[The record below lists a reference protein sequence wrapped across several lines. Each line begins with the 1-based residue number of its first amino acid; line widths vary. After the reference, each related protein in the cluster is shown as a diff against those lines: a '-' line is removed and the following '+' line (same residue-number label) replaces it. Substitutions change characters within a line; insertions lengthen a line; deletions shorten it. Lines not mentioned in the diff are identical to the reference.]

1 MPQFLFQT
9 DPSQDVASLAVHAAL
24 PARPGHYDELRA
36 PAEASGAA
44 ASGAPASGATR
55 LREPWPRFFELLG
68 TSGFA
73 DLDRRVGVVARQIRE
88 NGITYNIYADA
99 NGSARPWSLDLLPFV
114 INDADWS
121 AIEQG
126 LSQRATLLNRV
137 LADVYGPQTLLADKL
152 IPPALVFGHPG
163 YLRPLRGY
171 QPPGGT
177 YLHIAAFDLARASD
191 GGWWVVSQRT
201 QAPSGLGYLLENRLT
216 ISGMFPEAFKELRVQ
231 HLATSYR
238 RLMDMLYK
246 LSPGGAS
253 MQALPHTPPRI
264 VLLTPG
270 PYNETYFEQTYLAR
284 YLGITLVEGGDLVVR
299 DQMLYLKTLHGLER
313 VHAVLRRL
321 DDDFCDPLELRSDS
335 TLGVPGLLQVMRA
348 GNVLVANSLGTSFLE
363 SPAINGFLPAIS
375 RHLFDADL
383 LLPSLPSWWCGE
395 AAAREEV
402 LANLPGTV
410 VKSTYP
416 SNMRGGFE
424 PVIGGAVPPSE
435 HAALQARI
443 ADNPDAY
450 TIQQYLPLSQ
460 APSWSAGHIVPRAAM
475 LRVFVIADGEGGWN
489 VLPGG
494 LTRIASREQQ
504 IVSMQRGGSSM
515 DTWVTT
521 RGAVDTFSMLPVQLQ
536 PEDIVAA
543 SRPVS
548 SRAAENLFWM
558 GRYTERAENDV
569 RLATVALTWL
579 NSDEDNAG
587 ELFAA
592 VDALCQRSGLMPAA
606 PTLSVRMFE
615 ATLVAELAGGPAQGG
630 VARNLGALAFA
641 AGQIR
646 DRLSPEHWRLVVT
659 AHEGFM
665 RMASGGKGGE
675 PGVPEALLESSAGSR
690 SELQPGSQSG
700 SQSDPL
706 PMSAPDVLRGLK
718 SLAMQLSAI
727 TGSQTDRMTRDDGWR
742 LLTIGRQIE
751 RLSAMAGLLGALF
764 RRNAVLGDS
773 GFNMLLDLFDSKITY
788 RAYYPGRQEVP
799 ALLNLLVQEPANPRS
814 LACVLNVLRKE
825 VARLPDTVAGP
836 AADLVRLLPESGV
849 GASLADLCRQTQ
861 SQGMGQSQS
870 QGQTQTQTQ
879 QSQTQTQSQTQG
891 QYADVLALSAQLED
905 AASALS
911 NAISLRYFS
920 HAAGH
925 DQTLSA

>member
-36 PAEASGAA
+36 PAE
-44 ASGAPASGATR
+44 PSGATR

-73 DLDRRVGVVARQIRE
+73 DLDRRVDVVARQIRE

-126 LSQRATLLNRV
+126 LCQRATLLNRV
-137 LADVYGPQTLLADKL
+137 LGDVYGPQTLLADKL

-253 MQALPHTPPRI
+253 SQALPHTPPRI

-375 RHLFDADL
+375 RHLFGADL

-675 PGVPEALLESSAGSR
+675 PGVPESLSGSLSGSLPESSSGS
-690 SELQPGSQSG
+690 LSG
-700 SQSDPL
+700 SQSRSQPDPL

-836 AADLVRLLPESGV
+836 AADLVRLLPENGV
-849 GASLADLCRQTQ
+849 GASLAELCRQTQ
-861 SQGMGQSQS
+861 GQGQGMGQSQS
-870 QGQTQTQTQ
+870 LGQAQTQT
-879 QSQTQTQSQTQG
+879 QTQG

>member
-24 PARPGHYDELRA
+24 PARAGHYDELRDTA
-36 PAEASGAA
+36 D
-44 ASGAPASGATR
+44 ASGATR

-73 DLDRRVGVVARQIRE
+73 DLDRRVDVVARQIRE

-99 NGSARPWSLDLLPFV
+99 SGSARPWSLDLLPFV

-121 AIEQG
+121 AIEAG
-126 LSQRATLLNRV
+126 VCQRASLLNR
-137 LADVYGPQTLLADKL
+137 LLGDIYGPQTLLADKL
-152 IPPALVFGHPG
+152 IPPALVLGHPG

-171 QPPGGT
+171 APPGGT
-177 YLHIAAFDLARASD
+177 FLHIAAFDLARASD

-246 LSPGGAS
+246 LSPG
-253 MQALPHTPPRI
+253 ALTAQTPPRI

-284 YLGITLVEGGDLVVR
+284 YLGVTLVEGGDLVVR
-299 DQMLYLKTLHGLER
+299 DKVLYLKTLHGLER

-375 RHLFDADL
+375 RRLLDEDL

-395 AAAREEV
+395 AAARDQA
-402 LANLPGTV
+402 LANLAGAV

-416 SNMRGGFE
+416 SNTRGGFE

-435 HAALQARI
+435 RDALLARI
-443 ADNPDAY
+443 ADHPDAY
-450 TIQQYLPLSQ
+450 TIQEYLPLSQ

-475 LRVFVIADGEGGWN
+475 LRVFVIADGEGGWT

-521 RGAVDTFSMLPVQLQ
+521 RGAVDTFSMLPAQLR
-536 PEDIVAA
+536 PEDIVPAH
-543 SRPVS
+543 RPVS

-592 VDALCQRSGLMPAA
+592 VAALCQRSGLVPPAQ
-606 PTLSVRMFE
+606 TLSVRMFE
-615 ATLVAELAGGPAQGG
+615 STLVAELAGADAQGG

-646 DRLSPEHWRLVVT
+646 DRLSPDHWRLVVT
-659 AHEGFM
+659 AHEWFL
-665 RMASGGKGGE
+665 RMAANQAKGRDDDT
-675 PGVPEALLESSAGSR
+675 V
-690 SELQPGSQSG
+690 
-700 SQSDPL
+700 SDAPV
-706 PMSAPDVLRGLK
+706 SAPDVLRALK
-718 SLAMQLSAI
+718 NLGMQLSAI

-751 RLSAMAGLLGALF
+751 RLSAMASFLGELF

-773 GFNMLLDLFDSKITY
+773 GFNILLDLFDSKITY

-814 LACVLNVLRKE
+814 LACVLNVLKKE

-836 AADLVRLLPESGV
+836 ASDLLALLPAQGAGV
-849 GASLADLCRQTQ
+849 TLATLCE
-861 SQGMGQSQS
+861 
-870 QGQTQTQTQ
+870 
-879 QSQTQTQSQTQG
+879 QTQG
-891 QYADVLALSAQLED
+891 LYAGVLALSEQLD
-905 AASALS
+905 GAASNLS
-911 NAISLRYFS
+911 NEISRRYFS
-920 HAAGH
+920 HAAGY

>member
-24 PARPGHYDELRA
+24 PARPGHYDELRDTA
-36 PAEASGAA
+36 D
-44 ASGAPASGATR
+44 ASGATR

-68 TSGFA
+68 TGGFA
-73 DLDRRVGVVARQIRE
+73 DLDRRVDGVARQIRE
-88 NGITYNIYADA
+88 NGITYNIYAEA

-114 INDADWS
+114 INDTDWA

-126 LSQRATLLNRV
+126 LSQRATLLNR
-137 LADVYGPQTLLADKL
+137 LLGDVYGPQTLLADRL
-152 IPPALVFGHPG
+152 IPPALVLGHPG

-171 QPPGGT
+171 APPGDT
-177 YLHIAAFDLARASD
+177 FLHIAAFDLARASD

-246 LSPGGAS
+246 LSPGGLSA
-253 MQALPHTPPRI
+253 HTPPRI

-284 YLGITLVEGGDLVVR
+284 YLGVTLVEGGDLVVR
-299 DQMLYLKTLHGLER
+299 DKLLYLKTLHGLER

-335 TLGVPGLLQVMRA
+335 TLGVPGLLQVMRE
-348 GNVLVANSLGTSFLE
+348 GNVLVANSLGASFLE

-375 RHLFDADL
+375 RRLLDADL

-395 AAAREEV
+395 AAACEQV
-402 LANLPGTV
+402 LANLPGAV

-416 SNMRGGFE
+416 SNSRGGFE
-424 PVIGGAVPPSE
+424 PVIGGAVTPSE
-435 HAALQARI
+435 REALQARI
-443 ADNPDAY
+443 AANPDAY
-450 TIQQYLPLSQ
+450 TIQEYLPLSQ
-460 APSWSAGHIVPRAAM
+460 APSWIAGHIVPRAAM
-475 LRVFVIADGEGGWN
+475 LRVFVIADGDGGWN

-521 RGAVDTFSMLPVQLQ
+521 RGAVDTFSMLPAQLR
-536 PEDIVAA
+536 PEDIVPAR
-543 SRPVS
+543 RPVA

-569 RLATVALTWL
+569 RLANVALTWL

-592 VDALCQRSGLMPAA
+592 VAALCRRGGLVPPA

-615 ATLVAELAGGPAQGG
+615 STLVAELAGQDAQGG
-630 VARNLGALAFA
+630 VSRNLGALAFA

-646 DRLSPEHWRLVVT
+646 DRLSPDHWRLVVT
-659 AHEGFM
+659 ANELF
-665 RMASGGKGGE
+665 RRLASGGKE
-675 PGVPEALLESSAGSR
+675 RDAETPAA
-690 SELQPGSQSG
+690 
-700 SQSDPL
+700 
-706 PMSAPDVLRGLK
+706 APDVLRALK
-718 SLAMQLSAI
+718 NLGMQLSAI

-751 RLSAMAGLLGALF
+751 RLSAMAGLLGELF

-773 GFNMLLDLFDSKITY
+773 GFNILLDLFDSKITY

-814 LACVLNVLRKE
+814 IACVLSVLRKE
-825 VARLPDTVAGP
+825 VARLPGTVAGP
-836 AADLVRLLPESGV
+836 ATDLLGLLPSEDAGPT
-849 GASLADLCRQTQ
+849 LAALCQQ
-861 SQGMGQSQS
+861 SQGL
-870 QGQTQTQTQ
+870 
-879 QSQTQTQSQTQG
+879 
-891 QYADVLALSAQLED
+891 YAGVLALCETLDA

-911 NAISLRYFS
+911 NEISRRYFS
-920 HAAGH
+920 HAAGY

>member
-24 PARPGHYDELRA
+24 PARPGHYDELRH
-36 PAEASGAA
+36 AA
-44 ASGAPASGATR
+44 DASGATR

-68 TSGFA
+68 TGGFA
-73 DLDRRVGVVARQIRE
+73 DLDRRVDGVARQIRE
-88 NGITYNIYADA
+88 NGITYNIYAEA

-114 INDADWS
+114 INDTDW
-121 AIEQG
+121 ATIEQG
-126 LSQRATLLNRV
+126 LCQRATLLNRL
-137 LADVYGPQTLLADKL
+137 LADAYGPQALLADRL
-152 IPPALVFGHPG
+152 IPPALVLGHPG

-171 QPPGGT
+171 APPGDT
-177 YLHIAAFDLARASD
+177 FLHIAAFDLARASD

-246 LSPGGAS
+246 LSPGGLSA
-253 MQALPHTPPRI
+253 QTPPRI

-284 YLGITLVEGGDLVVR
+284 YLGVTLVEGGDLVVR
-299 DQMLYLKTLHGLER
+299 DKLLYLKTLHGLER

-375 RHLFDADL
+375 RRLLDADL

-395 AAAREEV
+395 AAAREQV
-402 LANLPGTV
+402 LANLPGAV

-416 SNMRGGFE
+416 SNLRGGFE
-424 PVIGGAVPPSE
+424 PVIGGAVSPSE
-435 HAALQARI
+435 RDALQARI
-443 ADNPDAY
+443 AANPDAY
-450 TIQQYLPLSQ
+450 TIQEYLPLSQ
-460 APSWSAGHIVPRAAM
+460 APSWIAGHIVPRAAM

-521 RGAVDTFSMLPVQLQ
+521 RGAVDTFSMLPAQLR
-536 PEDIVAA
+536 PEDLVRAH
-543 SRPVS
+543 RPVS

-569 RLATVALTWL
+569 RLANVALTWL

-587 ELFAA
+587 ELFSA
-592 VDALCQRSGLMPAA
+592 VAALCRRSGLAPPA

-615 ATLVAELAGGPAQGG
+615 STLIAELAGEDAQGG
-630 VARNLGALAFA
+630 VSRNLGALAFA

-646 DRLSPEHWRLVVT
+646 DRLSPDHWRLVVS
-659 AHEGFM
+659 ANDLFR
-665 RMASGGKGGE
+665 RMASGGKE
-675 PGVPEALLESSAGSR
+675 RDADAPAT
-690 SELQPGSQSG
+690 
-700 SQSDPL
+700 
-706 PMSAPDVLRGLK
+706 APDVLRALK
-718 SLAMQLSAI
+718 NLGMQLSAI

-751 RLSAMAGLLGALF
+751 RLSAMAGLLGELF

-773 GFNMLLDLFDSKITY
+773 GFNILLDLFDSKITY

-799 ALLNLLVQEPANPRS
+799 ALLNLLVQEPANPRAI
-814 LACVLNVLRKE
+814 ACVLSALRKE
-825 VARLPDTVAGP
+825 VARLPGTVAGP
-836 AADLVRLLPESGV
+836 ATDLLALLPSED
-849 GASLADLCRQTQ
+849 ARPSLAALCQ
-861 SQGMGQSQS
+861 
-870 QGQTQTQTQ
+870 
-879 QSQTQTQSQTQG
+879 QTQG
-891 QYADVLALSAQLED
+891 LYAGVLALCETLD
-905 AASALS
+905 GAASALS
-911 NAISLRYFS
+911 NEISRRYFS
-920 HAAGH
+920 HAAGYG
-925 DQTLSA
+925 QTLSA

>member
-1 MPQFLFQT
+1 MLNPGVPAADKAAMPQFLFQT

-24 PARPGHYDELRA
+24 PARPGHYDELRELADSSAA
-36 PAEASGAA
+36 PGAL
-44 ASGAPASGATR
+44 GPTR
-55 LREPWPRFFELLG
+55 LRDPWPRFFELLG
-68 TSGFA
+68 ASGFA
-73 DLDRRVGVVARQIRE
+73 DLDRRADAVARQIRE
-88 NGITYNIYADA
+88 NGITYNIYAEA

-114 INDADWS
+114 INDTDWA
-121 AIEQG
+121 AIEAG
-126 LSQRATLLNRV
+126 VCQRANLLNQV
-137 LADVYGPQTLLADKL
+137 LADVYGPQTLLADRL
-152 IPPALVFGHPG
+152 LPPALVHGHPG

-171 QPPGGT
+171 APPGGT

-246 LSPGGAS
+246 LSPGGRA
-253 MQALPHTPPRI
+253 AHAPPRI

-284 YLGITLVEGGDLVVR
+284 YLGVTLVEGGDLVVR
-299 DQMLYLKTLHGLER
+299 DKLLYLKTLHGLER

-375 RHLFDADL
+375 RRLLEAEL

-395 AAAREEV
+395 AAAREQV
-402 LANLPGTV
+402 LARLAGAV

-435 HAALQARI
+435 RAALHARI

-450 TIQQYLPLSQ
+450 TIQEYLPLSQ

-475 LRVFVIADGEGGWN
+475 LRVFVIADGEGGWT

-521 RGAVDTFSMLPVQLQ
+521 RGAVDTFSMLPAQLR
-536 PEDIVAA
+536 PEDIVPAH
-543 SRPVS
+543 RPVS

-592 VDALCQRSGLMPAA
+592 VAALCRRSGLVPPA

-615 ATLVAELAGGPAQGG
+615 STLVAELTGDEAQGG

-646 DRLSPEHWRLVVT
+646 DRLSPDHWRLVVT
-659 AHEGFM
+659 AHDWFL
-665 RMASGGKGGE
+665 RMAKQGRTRHEFDGGDGE
-675 PGVPEALLESSAGSR
+675 PGAPA
-690 SELQPGSQSG
+690 
-700 SQSDPL
+700 
-706 PMSAPDVLRGLK
+706 SAPEVLRALK
-718 SLAMQLSAI
+718 NLGMQLSAI

-742 LLTIGRQIE
+742 LLTVGRQIE
-751 RLSAMAGLLGALF
+751 RLSAMAGFLGELF

-814 LACVLNVLRKE
+814 LACVLSVLKKE

-836 AADLVRLLPESGV
+836 ASDLLALLPAQGAGV
-849 GASLADLCRQTQ
+849 ALPALCQ
-861 SQGMGQSQS
+861 
-870 QGQTQTQTQ
+870 
-879 QSQTQTQSQTQG
+879 QTQG
-891 QYADVLALSAQLED
+891 LYAGLLTLSEQLD
-905 AASALS
+905 AAASALS
-911 NAISLRYFS
+911 NEISRRYFS
-920 HAAGH
+920 HAAGY

>member
-1 MPQFLFQT
+1 MLNPGPPAGDKAAMPQFLFQT

-24 PARPGHYDELRA
+24 PARPGHYDELRH
-36 PAEASGAA
+36 AA
-44 ASGAPASGATR
+44 DASGATR

-68 TSGFA
+68 TGGFA
-73 DLDRRVGVVARQIRE
+73 DLDRRVDGVARQIRE
-88 NGITYNIYADA
+88 NGITYNIYAEA

-114 INDADWS
+114 INDTDWTT
-121 AIEQG
+121 IEQG
-126 LSQRATLLNRV
+126 LCQRATLLNRL
-137 LADVYGPQTLLADKL
+137 LADAYGPQALLADRL
-152 IPPALVFGHPG
+152 IPPALVLGHPG

-171 QPPGGT
+171 APPGDT
-177 YLHIAAFDLARASD
+177 FLHIAAFDLARASD

-246 LSPGGAS
+246 LSPGGLSA
-253 MQALPHTPPRI
+253 QTPPRI

-284 YLGITLVEGGDLVVR
+284 YLGVTLVEGGDLVVR
-299 DQMLYLKTLHGLER
+299 DKLLYLKTLHGLER

-375 RHLFDADL
+375 RRLLDADL

-395 AAAREEV
+395 AAAREQV
-402 LANLPGTV
+402 LANLPGAV

-416 SNMRGGFE
+416 SNLRGGFE
-424 PVIGGAVPPSE
+424 PVIGGAVSPSE
-435 HAALQARI
+435 RDALQARI
-443 ADNPDAY
+443 AANPDAY
-450 TIQQYLPLSQ
+450 TIQEYLPLSQ
-460 APSWSAGHIVPRAAM
+460 APSWIAGHIVPRAAM

-521 RGAVDTFSMLPVQLQ
+521 RGAVDTFSMLPAQLR
-536 PEDIVAA
+536 PEDLVRAH
-543 SRPVS
+543 RPVS

-569 RLATVALTWL
+569 RLANVALTWL

-587 ELFAA
+587 ELFSA
-592 VDALCQRSGLMPAA
+592 VAALCRRSGLAPPA

-615 ATLVAELAGGPAQGG
+615 STLIAELAGEDAQGG
-630 VARNLGALAFA
+630 VSRNLGALAFA

-646 DRLSPEHWRLVVT
+646 DRLSPDHWRLVVS
-659 AHEGFM
+659 ANDLFR
-665 RMASGGKGGE
+665 RMASGGKE
-675 PGVPEALLESSAGSR
+675 RDADAPAT
-690 SELQPGSQSG
+690 
-700 SQSDPL
+700 
-706 PMSAPDVLRGLK
+706 APDVLRALK
-718 SLAMQLSAI
+718 NLGMQLSAI

-751 RLSAMAGLLGALF
+751 RLSAMAGLLGELF

-773 GFNMLLDLFDSKITY
+773 GFNILLDLFDSKITY

-799 ALLNLLVQEPANPRS
+799 ALLNLLVQEPANPRAI
-814 LACVLNVLRKE
+814 ACVLSVLRKE
-825 VARLPDTVAGP
+825 VARLPGTVAGP
-836 AADLVRLLPESGV
+836 ATDLLALLPSED
-849 GASLADLCRQTQ
+849 ARPSLAALCQ
-861 SQGMGQSQS
+861 
-870 QGQTQTQTQ
+870 
-879 QSQTQTQSQTQG
+879 QTQG
-891 QYADVLALSAQLED
+891 LYAGVLALCETLD
-905 AASALS
+905 GAASALS
-911 NAISLRYFS
+911 NEISRRYFS
-920 HAAGH
+920 HAAGYG
-925 DQTLSA
+925 QTLSA

>member
-1 MPQFLFQT
+1 MLNPGAPAGDKAAMPQFLFQT

-24 PARPGHYDELRA
+24 PARPGHYDELRDTA
-36 PAEASGAA
+36 D
-44 ASGAPASGATR
+44 ASGATR

-73 DLDRRVGVVARQIRE
+73 DLDRRVDVVARQIRE

-99 NGSARPWSLDLLPFV
+99 SGSARPWSLDLLPFV
-114 INDADWS
+114 INDTDWA
-121 AIEQG
+121 AIEAG
-126 LSQRATLLNRV
+126 LCQRASLLNR
-137 LADVYGPQTLLADKL
+137 LLGDVYGPQTLLADKL
-152 IPPALVFGHPG
+152 IPPALVLGHPG

-171 QPPGGT
+171 APPGGT
-177 YLHIAAFDLARASD
+177 FLHIAAFDLARASD

-246 LSPGGAS
+246 LSPGGLTA
-253 MQALPHTPPRI
+253 QTPPRI

-284 YLGITLVEGGDLVVR
+284 YLGVTLVEGGDLVVR
-299 DQMLYLKTLHGLER
+299 DKVLYLKTLHGLER

-335 TLGVPGLLQVMRA
+335 TLGVPGLLQVMRG

-375 RHLFDADL
+375 RRLLDEDL

-395 AAAREEV
+395 AAARDQA
-402 LANLPGTV
+402 LANLAGAV

-416 SNMRGGFE
+416 SNTRGGFE

-435 HAALQARI
+435 RDALLARI

-450 TIQQYLPLSQ
+450 TIQEYLPLSQ
-460 APSWSAGHIVPRAAM
+460 APSWAAGHIVPRAAM
-475 LRVFVIADGEGGWN
+475 LRVFVIADGEGGWT

-521 RGAVDTFSMLPVQLQ
+521 RGAVDTFSMLPAQLR
-536 PEDIVAA
+536 PEDIVPAH
-543 SRPVS
+543 RPVS

-592 VDALCQRSGLMPAA
+592 VAALCQRSGLVPPAQ
-606 PTLSVRMFE
+606 TLSVRMFE
-615 ATLVAELAGGPAQGG
+615 STLVAELAGADAQGG

-646 DRLSPEHWRLVVT
+646 DRLSPDHWRLVVT
-659 AHEGFM
+659 AHEWFL
-665 RMASGGKGGE
+665 RMATNQAKGRDDE
-675 PGVPEALLESSAGSR
+675 TV
-690 SELQPGSQSG
+690 
-700 SQSDPL
+700 SDAPA
-706 PMSAPDVLRGLK
+706 SAPDVLRALK
-718 SLAMQLSAI
+718 NLGMQLSAI

-751 RLSAMAGLLGALF
+751 RLSAMASLLGELF

-773 GFNMLLDLFDSKITY
+773 GFNILLDLFDSKITY

-814 LACVLNVLRKE
+814 LACVLSVLKKE

-836 AADLVRLLPESGV
+836 ASDLLALLPAQGAGV
-849 GASLADLCRQTQ
+849 TLATLCE
-861 SQGMGQSQS
+861 
-870 QGQTQTQTQ
+870 
-879 QSQTQTQSQTQG
+879 QTQG
-891 QYADVLALSAQLED
+891 LYAGVLALSEQLD
-905 AASALS
+905 GAASNLS
-911 NAISLRYFS
+911 NEISRRYFS
-920 HAAGH
+920 HAAGY

>member
-24 PARPGHYDELRA
+24 PARPGHYDELRDTA
-36 PAEASGAA
+36 D
-44 ASGAPASGATR
+44 ASGATR

-68 TSGFA
+68 TGGFA
-73 DLDRRVGVVARQIRE
+73 DLDRRVDVVARQIRE
-88 NGITYNIYADA
+88 NGITYNIYAEA

-114 INDADWS
+114 INDTDWA

-126 LSQRATLLNRV
+126 VCQRATLLNRV
-137 LADVYGPQTLLADKL
+137 LADVYGPQTLLADRL
-152 IPPALVFGHPG
+152 IPPALVLGHPG

-171 QPPGGT
+171 APPGDT
-177 YLHIAAFDLARASD
+177 FLHIAAFDLARASD

-238 RLMDMLYK
+238 RLMEMLYK
-246 LSPGGAS
+246 LSPGGLSA
-253 MQALPHTPPRI
+253 HTPPRI

-284 YLGITLVEGGDLVVR
+284 YLGVTLVEGSDLVVR
-299 DQMLYLKTLHGLER
+299 DKLLYLKTLHGLER

-363 SPAINGFLPAIS
+363 SPAINGFLPAMS
-375 RHLFDADL
+375 RRLLEADL

-395 AAAREEV
+395 AAAREQV
-402 LANLPGTV
+402 LGNLPGAV

-416 SNMRGGFE
+416 SNLRGGFE

-435 HAALQARI
+435 RDALQARI
-443 ADNPDAY
+443 AANPDAY
-450 TIQQYLPLSQ
+450 TIQEYLPLSQ

-521 RGAVDTFSMLPVQLQ
+521 RGAVDTFSMLPAQLR
-536 PEDIVAA
+536 PEDIVPAH
-543 SRPVS
+543 RPVS

-569 RLATVALTWL
+569 RLANVALTWL

-587 ELFAA
+587 QLFAA
-592 VDALCQRSGLMPAA
+592 VAALCRRSGLAPAA

-615 ATLVAELAGGPAQGG
+615 STLLAELAGEDAQGG
-630 VARNLGALAFA
+630 VSRNLGALAYA

-646 DRLSPEHWRLVVT
+646 DRLSPDHWRLVVT
-659 AHEGFM
+659 ANELFR
-665 RMASGGKGGE
+665 RMAAGGKDRDAE
-675 PGVPEALLESSAGSR
+675 TPAT
-690 SELQPGSQSG
+690 
-700 SQSDPL
+700 
-706 PMSAPDVLRGLK
+706 APDVLRALK
-718 SLAMQLSAI
+718 NLGMQLSAI

-751 RLSAMAGLLGALF
+751 RLSAMAGLLGELF

-773 GFNMLLDLFDSKITY
+773 GFNILLDLFDSKITY

-814 LACVLNVLRKE
+814 IACVLSVLRKE
-825 VARLPDTVAGP
+825 VARLPATVAGP
-836 AADLVRLLPESGV
+836 ATDLLGLLPAEGPGV
-849 GASLADLCRQTQ
+849 ALTALCQ
-861 SQGMGQSQS
+861 
-870 QGQTQTQTQ
+870 
-879 QSQTQTQSQTQG
+879 QTQG
-891 QYADVLALSAQLED
+891 LYAGVLALCEQLEA

-911 NAISLRYFS
+911 NEISRRYFS
-920 HAAGH
+920 HAAGY

>member
-24 PARPGHYDELRA
+24 PARAGHYDELRDTA
-36 PAEASGAA
+36 D
-44 ASGAPASGATR
+44 ASGATR

-73 DLDRRVGVVARQIRE
+73 DLDRRVDVVARQIRE

-99 NGSARPWSLDLLPFV
+99 SGSARPWSLDLLPFV

-121 AIEQG
+121 AIEAG
-126 LSQRATLLNRV
+126 VCQRASLLNR
-137 LADVYGPQTLLADKL
+137 LLGDIYGPQTLLADKL
-152 IPPALVFGHPG
+152 IPPALVLGHPG

-171 QPPGGT
+171 APPGGT
-177 YLHIAAFDLARASD
+177 FLHIAAFDLARASD

-246 LSPGGAS
+246 LSPG
-253 MQALPHTPPRI
+253 ALTAQTPPRI

-284 YLGITLVEGGDLVVR
+284 YLGVTLVEGGDLVVR
-299 DQMLYLKTLHGLER
+299 DKVLYLKTLHGLER

-375 RHLFDADL
+375 RRLLDEDL

-395 AAAREEV
+395 AAARDQA
-402 LANLPGTV
+402 LANLAGAV

-416 SNMRGGFE
+416 SNTRGGFE

-435 HAALQARI
+435 RDALLARI
-443 ADNPDAY
+443 AGHPDAY
-450 TIQQYLPLSQ
+450 TIQEYLPLSQ

-475 LRVFVIADGEGGWN
+475 LRVFVIADGEGGWT

-521 RGAVDTFSMLPVQLQ
+521 RGAVDTFSMLPAQLR
-536 PEDIVAA
+536 PEDIVPAH
-543 SRPVS
+543 RPVS

-592 VDALCQRSGLMPAA
+592 VAALCQRSGLVPPAQ
-606 PTLSVRMFE
+606 TLSVRMFE
-615 ATLVAELAGGPAQGG
+615 STLVAELAGADAQGG

-646 DRLSPEHWRLVVT
+646 DRLSPDHWRLVVT
-659 AHEGFM
+659 AHEWFL
-665 RMASGGKGGE
+665 RMAANQAKGRDDDT
-675 PGVPEALLESSAGSR
+675 A
-690 SELQPGSQSG
+690 
-700 SQSDPL
+700 SDAPV
-706 PMSAPDVLRGLK
+706 SAPDVLRALK
-718 SLAMQLSAI
+718 NLGMQLSAI

-751 RLSAMAGLLGALF
+751 RLSAMASFLGELF

-773 GFNMLLDLFDSKITY
+773 GFNILLDLFDSKITY

-814 LACVLNVLRKE
+814 LACVLNVLKKE

-836 AADLVRLLPESGV
+836 ASDLLALLPAQGAGV
-849 GASLADLCRQTQ
+849 TLATLCE
-861 SQGMGQSQS
+861 
-870 QGQTQTQTQ
+870 
-879 QSQTQTQSQTQG
+879 QTQG
-891 QYADVLALSAQLED
+891 LYAGVLALSEQLD
-905 AASALS
+905 GAASNLS
-911 NAISLRYFS
+911 NEISRRYFS
-920 HAAGH
+920 HAAGY

>member
-24 PARPGHYDELRA
+24 PARPGHYDELRDTA
-36 PAEASGAA
+36 D
-44 ASGAPASGATR
+44 ASGATR

-68 TSGFA
+68 TGGFA
-73 DLDRRVGVVARQIRE
+73 DLDRRVDVVARQIRE
-88 NGITYNIYADA
+88 NGITYNIYAEA

-114 INDADWS
+114 INDTDWA

-126 LSQRATLLNRV
+126 VCQRATLLNRL
-137 LADVYGPQTLLADKL
+137 LADVYGPQTLLADRL
-152 IPPALVFGHPG
+152 IPPALVLGHPG

-171 QPPGGT
+171 APPGDT
-177 YLHIAAFDLARASD
+177 FLHIAAFDLARASD

-246 LSPGGAS
+246 LSPGGLSA
-253 MQALPHTPPRI
+253 HTPPRI

-284 YLGITLVEGGDLVVR
+284 YLGVTLVEGSDLVVR
-299 DQMLYLKTLHGLER
+299 DKLLYLKTLHGLER

-363 SPAINGFLPAIS
+363 SPAINGFLPAMS
-375 RHLFDADL
+375 RRLLQADL

-395 AAAREEV
+395 AAAREQV
-402 LANLPGTV
+402 LANLPGAV

-416 SNMRGGFE
+416 SNLRGGFE

-435 HAALQARI
+435 RDALQARI
-443 ADNPDAY
+443 AANPDAY
-450 TIQQYLPLSQ
+450 TIQEYLPLSQ

-521 RGAVDTFSMLPVQLQ
+521 RGAVDTFSMLPAQLR
-536 PEDIVAA
+536 PEDIVPAH
-543 SRPVS
+543 RPVS

-569 RLATVALTWL
+569 RLANVALTWL

-587 ELFAA
+587 QLFAA
-592 VDALCQRSGLMPAA
+592 VAALCQRSGLAPAA

-615 ATLVAELAGGPAQGG
+615 STLLAELAGEDAQGG
-630 VARNLGALAFA
+630 VSRNLGALAYA

-646 DRLSPEHWRLVVT
+646 DRLSPDHWRLVVT
-659 AHEGFM
+659 ANELFR
-665 RMASGGKGGE
+665 RMAAGGKDRDAE
-675 PGVPEALLESSAGSR
+675 TPAT
-690 SELQPGSQSG
+690 
-700 SQSDPL
+700 
-706 PMSAPDVLRGLK
+706 APDVLRALK
-718 SLAMQLSAI
+718 NLGMQLSAI

-751 RLSAMAGLLGALF
+751 RLSAMAGLLGELF

-773 GFNMLLDLFDSKITY
+773 GFNILLDLFDSKITY

-814 LACVLNVLRKE
+814 IACVLSVLRKE
-825 VARLPDTVAGP
+825 VARLPATVAGP
-836 AADLVRLLPESGV
+836 ATDLLGLLPAEGPGV
-849 GASLADLCRQTQ
+849 ALTALCQ
-861 SQGMGQSQS
+861 
-870 QGQTQTQTQ
+870 
-879 QSQTQTQSQTQG
+879 QTQG
-891 QYADVLALSAQLED
+891 LYAGVLALCEQLEA

-911 NAISLRYFS
+911 NEISRRYFS
-920 HAAGH
+920 HAAGY

>member
-24 PARPGHYDELRA
+24 PPRPGHYDELRA
-36 PAEASGAA
+36 P
-44 ASGAPASGATR
+44 PDASGATR

-68 TSGFA
+68 ASGFA
-73 DLDRRVGVVARQIRE
+73 DLDRRVDGVARQIRE
-88 NGITYNIYADA
+88 NGITYNIYAEA

-114 INDADWS
+114 IDDTDWS

-126 LSQRATLLNRV
+126 VRQRATLLNQI
-137 LADVYGPQTLLADKL
+137 LADVYGPQTLLAERL
-152 IPPALVFGHPG
+152 IPPALVLGHPG

-171 QPPGGT
+171 EPVGGT

-246 LSPGGAS
+246 LSPG
-253 MQALPHTPPRI
+253 ALTAQTPPRI

-299 DQMLYLKTLHGLER
+299 DKLLYLKTLHGLER

-363 SPAINGFLPAIS
+363 SPAINGFLPAIN
-375 RHLFDADL
+375 RRLFDADL

-395 AAAREEV
+395 AAAREQA
-402 LANLPGTV
+402 LANLPGMV

-416 SNMRGGFE
+416 SNTRGGFE
-424 PVIGGAVPPSE
+424 PVIGGAVPPAE
-435 HAALQARI
+435 YAALHARI

-450 TIQQYLPLSQ
+450 TLQEYLPLSQ
-460 APSWSAGHIVPRAAM
+460 APSWNAGHIVPRAAM

-494 LTRIASREQQ
+494 LTRIANREQQ

-521 RGAVDTFSMLPVQLQ
+521 RGAVDTFSMLPVQLRL
-536 PEDIVAA
+536 EDIAPA
-543 SRPVS
+543 HRPVS

-592 VDALCQRSGLMPAA
+592 VETLCRRSGLAPAA
-606 PTLSVRMFE
+606 PTLSARVFE
-615 ATLVAELAGGPAQGG
+615 STLVAELASAEAQGG

-659 AHEGFM
+659 AHDWFL
-665 RMASGGKGGE
+665 RMASAGKAR
-675 PGVPEALLESSAGSR
+675 EAES
-690 SELQPGSQSG
+690 PV
-700 SQSDPL
+700 
-706 PMSAPDVLRGLK
+706 SAPDVLRGLRN
-718 SLAMQLSAI
+718 LAMQLSAI

-751 RLSAMAGLLGALF
+751 RLSAMAGLLGELF

-799 ALLNLLVQEPANPRS
+799 ALLNLLVLEPANPRS

-836 AADLVRLLPESGV
+836 GRDLVHLLPPDGV
-849 GASLADLCRQTQ
+849 GVSLADLSRQTQ
-861 SQGMGQSQS
+861 GL
-870 QGQTQTQTQ
+870 
-879 QSQTQTQSQTQG
+879 
-891 QYADVLALSAQLED
+891 YAGVLALCAQLEH
-905 AASALS
+905 AASTLS
-911 NAISLRYFS
+911 NEISLRYFS

-925 DQTLSA
+925 DQTLTA

>member
-36 PAEASGAA
+36 P
-44 ASGAPASGATR
+44 PDASGATQ
-55 LREPWPRFFELLG
+55 LRDPWPQFFELLG

-73 DLDRRVGVVARQIRE
+73 DLDRRVDGVARQIRE
-88 NGITYNIYADA
+88 NGITYNIYAEA

-114 INDADWS
+114 INDTDWA

-126 LSQRATLLNRV
+126 VCQRASLLNRV

-216 ISGMFPEAFKELRVQ
+216 ISGMFPEAFKQLRVQ

-246 LSPGGAS
+246 LSPGG
-253 MQALPHTPPRI
+253 LPAHTPPRI

-284 YLGITLVEGGDLVVR
+284 YLGVTLVEGGDLVVR
-299 DQMLYLKTLHGLER
+299 DKMLYLKTLHGLER

-348 GNVLVANSLGTSFLE
+348 GNVLVANSLGASFLE

-375 RHLFDADL
+375 RRLFDADL

-395 AAAREEV
+395 AAAREQA
-402 LANLPGTV
+402 LANLPGMV
-410 VKSTYP
+410 IKSTYP

-424 PVIGGAVPPSE
+424 PVIGRAVPPSDT
-435 HAALQARI
+435 AALHARI

-450 TIQQYLPLSQ
+450 TVQEYLPLSQ
-460 APSWSAGHIVPRAAM
+460 APSWSSGHIVPRAAM

-521 RGAVDTFSMLPVQLQ
+521 RGAVDTFSMLPVQLRL
-536 PEDIVAA
+536 EDIAPA
-543 SRPVS
+543 HRPVS

-592 VDALCQRSGLMPAA
+592 VDTLCRRSGLVPAA
-606 PTLSVRMFE
+606 PTLSARMFE
-615 ATLVAELAGGPAQGG
+615 STLVAQLVSDEAQGG

-659 AHEGFM
+659 AHEWFM
-665 RMASGGKGGE
+665 RMASAGRGRDTAA
-675 PGVPEALLESSAGSR
+675 PLSAAVSAPV
-690 SELQPGSQSG
+690 SAPVSASV
-700 SQSDPL
+700 SPSISASISATI
-706 PMSAPDVLRGLK
+706 SAPDVLRGLR
-718 SLAMQLSAI
+718 SLGMQLSAI

-751 RLSAMAGLLGALF
+751 RLAAMAGLLGELF

-814 LACVLNVLRKE
+814 LACVLSVLRKE
-825 VARLPDTVAGP
+825 LARLPDTVAGP
-836 AADLVRLLPESGV
+836 GKDLVNLLPSEGV
-849 GASLADLCRQTQ
+849 GVSLADLCL
-861 SQGMGQSQS
+861 
-870 QGQTQTQTQ
+870 
-879 QSQTQTQSQTQG
+879 QTQG
-891 QYADVLALSAQLED
+891 LYAGVLTLCTQLEL
-905 AASALS
+905 AASSLS
-911 NAISLRYFS
+911 NEISLRYFS

-925 DQTLSA
+925 DQTLTA

>member
-36 PAEASGAA
+36 PTDSSGAVASGAA
-44 ASGAPASGATR
+44 ASGVTR

-73 DLDRRVGVVARQIRE
+73 DLDRRVDVVARQIRE

-126 LSQRATLLNRV
+126 LCQRATLLNRV
-137 LADVYGPQTLLADKL
+137 LGDVYGPQTLLADKL

-171 QPPGGT
+171 MPPGGT

-253 MQALPHTPPRI
+253 SQALPHTPPRI

-395 AAAREEV
+395 AAAREQV

-416 SNMRGGFE
+416 NNMRGGFE

-435 HAALQARI
+435 YAALQARI

-450 TIQQYLPLSQ
+450 TIQKYLPLSQ

-521 RGAVDTFSMLPVQLQ
+521 RGAVDTFSMLPVQLR

-675 PGVPEALLESSAGSR
+675 PGVPESLPESSSESR
-690 SELQPGSQSG
+690 SG
-700 SQSDPL
+700 SQPGPQSGPQSGALPDPL

-836 AADLVRLLPESGV
+836 AADLVRLLPEDGV
-849 GASLADLCRQTQ
+849 GASLADLCRQ
-861 SQGMGQSQS
+861 SQSQS

-879 QSQTQTQSQTQG
+879 TQTQG

>member
-1 MPQFLFQT
+1 MLNAGARASTIAAMPQFLFQT
-9 DPSQDVASLAVHAAL
+9 EPSLDVASLAVHAAL
-24 PARPGHYDELRA
+24 PARPGHYDELRHPPDIA
-36 PAEASGAA
+36 G
-44 ASGAPASGATR
+44 GTR
-55 LREPWPRFFELLG
+55 LRDPWPRFFELLG
-68 TSGFA
+68 TNGFA
-73 DLDRRVGVVARQIRE
+73 DLDRRADAVARQIRE

-99 NGSARPWSLDLLPFV
+99 HGSTRPWSVDLLPFV
-114 INDADWS
+114 INDKDWA

-126 LSQRATLLNRV
+126 VCQRASVLNRM
-137 LADVYGPQTLLADKL
+137 LGDVYGPQTLLADRL
-152 IPPALVFGHPG
+152 LPPALVFGHPG
-163 YLRPLRGY
+163 YLRPLQGY
-171 QPPGGT
+171 TPPGGT

-231 HLATSYR
+231 HLASSYR

-246 LSPGGAS
+246 LSPGGLA
-253 MQALPHTPPRI
+253 APTPPRI

-284 YLGITLVEGGDLVVR
+284 YLGVTLVEGGDLVVR
-299 DQMLYLKTLHGLER
+299 DKLLYLKTLHGLER

-335 TLGVPGLLQVMRA
+335 TLGIPGLLQVMRE
-348 GNVLVANSLGTSFLE
+348 GNVLVANALGTSFLE
-363 SPAINGFLPAIS
+363 SPAINGFLPAIC
-375 RHLFDADL
+375 RRLLDEDL

-395 AAAREEV
+395 AAAREQV
-402 LANLPGTV
+402 LARLPDAV

-424 PVIGGAVPPSE
+424 PVIGGAVPPAE
-435 HAALQARI
+435 RDALRARI
-443 ADNPDAY
+443 AEHPDAY
-450 TIQQYLPLSQ
+450 TIQEYLPLSQ
-460 APSWSAGHIVPRAAM
+460 APSWSGGHIVPRAAM
-475 LRVFVIADGEGGWN
+475 LRVFVMADGEGGWT

-521 RGAVDTFSMLPVQLQ
+521 PGAVDTFSMLPARLR
-536 PEDIVAA
+536 PEDIVPAH
-543 SRPVS
+543 RPVS

-579 NSDEDNAG
+579 NSDDDNAG

-592 VDALCQRSGLMPAA
+592 VAALCRRSGLAPPAQ
-606 PTLSVRMFE
+606 TLSARMFE
-615 ATLVAELAGGPAQGG
+615 SMLLVELAGDKAQGG

-646 DRLSPEHWRLVVT
+646 DRLSPDHWRLVVT
-659 AHEGFM
+659 AYDGFKRKAAKGRAQADGEGD
-665 RMASGGKGGE
+665 RRA
-675 PGVPEALLESSAGSR
+675 EALDA
-690 SELQPGSQSG
+690 
-700 SQSDPL
+700 SDALDAAEASDALDVPDA
-706 PMSAPDVLRGLK
+706 PPSAPDVLRALRKLG
-718 SLAMQLSAI
+718 MRLSAI

-751 RLSAMAGLLGALF
+751 RLAAMAGLLGELF
-764 RRNAVLGDS
+764 RRNAVLGDG
-773 GFNMLLDLFDSKITY
+773 GFTMLLELFDSKITY

-814 LACVLNVLRKE
+814 IACVLNVLRSE

-836 AADLVRLLPESGV
+836 ATDLLGLLPTDGV
-849 GASLADLCRQTQ
+849 GVALADLCRQTQ
-861 SQGMGQSQS
+861 GA
-870 QGQTQTQTQ
+870 
-879 QSQTQTQSQTQG
+879 
-891 QYADVLALSAQLED
+891 YAGVMALSEQLD
-905 AASALS
+905 AAAIALS
-911 NAISLRYFS
+911 NEISRRYFS
-920 HAAGH
+920 HAAGY

>member
-1 MPQFLFQT
+1 MLNPGPPAGDKAAMPQFLFQT

-24 PARPGHYDELRA
+24 PARPGHYDELRH
-36 PAEASGAA
+36 AA
-44 ASGAPASGATR
+44 DASGATR

-68 TSGFA
+68 TGGFA
-73 DLDRRVGVVARQIRE
+73 DLDRRVDGVARQIRE
-88 NGITYNIYADA
+88 NGITYNIYAEA

-114 INDADWS
+114 INDTDW
-121 AIEQG
+121 ATIEQG
-126 LSQRATLLNRV
+126 LCQRATLLNRL
-137 LADVYGPQTLLADKL
+137 LADVYGPQALLADRL
-152 IPPALVFGHPG
+152 IPPALVLGHPG

-171 QPPGGT
+171 APPGGT
-177 YLHIAAFDLARASD
+177 FLHIAAFDLARASD

-246 LSPGGAS
+246 LSPGGLSA
-253 MQALPHTPPRI
+253 QTPPRI

-284 YLGITLVEGGDLVVR
+284 YLGVTLVEGGDLVVR
-299 DQMLYLKTLHGLER
+299 DKLLYLKTLHGLER

-375 RHLFDADL
+375 RRLLDADL

-395 AAAREEV
+395 AAAREQV
-402 LANLPGTV
+402 LANLPGAV

-416 SNMRGGFE
+416 SNLRGGFE

-435 HAALQARI
+435 RDALQARI
-443 ADNPDAY
+443 AANPDAY
-450 TIQQYLPLSQ
+450 TIQEYLPLSQ
-460 APSWSAGHIVPRAAM
+460 APSWIAGHIVPRAAM

-521 RGAVDTFSMLPVQLQ
+521 RGAVDTFSMLPAQLR
-536 PEDIVAA
+536 PEDLVPAH
-543 SRPVS
+543 RPVS

-569 RLATVALTWL
+569 RLANVALTWL

-587 ELFAA
+587 ELFSA
-592 VDALCQRSGLMPAA
+592 VAALCRRSGLAPPA

-615 ATLVAELAGGPAQGG
+615 STLVAELAGADAHGG
-630 VARNLGALAFA
+630 VSRNLGALAFA

-646 DRLSPEHWRLVVT
+646 DRLSPDHWRLVVS
-659 AHEGFM
+659 ANDLFR
-665 RMASGGKGGE
+665 RMASGGKDRDAD
-675 PGVPEALLESSAGSR
+675 VPAAT
-690 SELQPGSQSG
+690 
-700 SQSDPL
+700 
-706 PMSAPDVLRGLK
+706 PDVLRALK
-718 SLAMQLSAI
+718 NLGMQLSAI

-751 RLSAMAGLLGALF
+751 RLSAMAGLLGELF

-773 GFNMLLDLFDSKITY
+773 GFNILLDLFDSKITY

-814 LACVLNVLRKE
+814 IACVLSVLRKE
-825 VARLPDTVAGP
+825 VARLPGTVAGP
-836 AADLVRLLPESGV
+836 ATDLLGLLPSEDAGP
-849 GASLADLCRQTQ
+849 SLTALCQ
-861 SQGMGQSQS
+861 
-870 QGQTQTQTQ
+870 
-879 QSQTQTQSQTQG
+879 QTQG
-891 QYADVLALSAQLED
+891 LYAGVLALCETLD
-905 AASALS
+905 GAASALS
-911 NAISLRYFS
+911 NEISRRYFS
-920 HAAGH
+920 HAAGYG
-925 DQTLSA
+925 QTLSA

>member
-1 MPQFLFQT
+1 MLNPGAPAADKAAMPQFLFQT

-24 PARPGHYDELRA
+24 PARSGHYDELRDTA
-36 PAEASGAA
+36 DATG
-44 ASGAPASGATR
+44 GTR

-68 TSGFA
+68 TNGFA
-73 DLDRRVGVVARQIRE
+73 DLDRRVDVVARQIRE
-88 NGITYNIYADA
+88 NGITYNIYAET

-114 INDADWS
+114 INDTDWA

-126 LSQRATLLNRV
+126 LRQRATLLNR
-137 LADVYGPQTLLADKL
+137 LLGDVYGPQTLLADKL
-152 IPPALVFGHPG
+152 FPPALVLGHPG

-171 QPPGGT
+171 APPGGA

-246 LSPGGAS
+246 LSPGGLSAH
-253 MQALPHTPPRI
+253 APPRI

-299 DQMLYLKTLHGLER
+299 DKLLYLKTLHGLER

-375 RHLFDADL
+375 RRLLDADL

-395 AAAREEV
+395 AAAREQA
-402 LANLPGTV
+402 LANLPVAV

-424 PVIGGAVPPSE
+424 PVIGGAVAASE
-435 HAALQARI
+435 RDALRARI

-450 TIQQYLPLSQ
+450 TIQEYLPLSQ

-489 VLPGG
+489 ALPGG

-521 RGAVDTFSMLPVQLQ
+521 RGAVDTFSMLPAQLR
-536 PEDIVAA
+536 PEDIAPA
-543 SRPVS
+543 HRPVS

-569 RLATVALTWL
+569 RLANVALTWL

-592 VDALCQRSGLMPAA
+592 VAALCRRSGLAPPA

-615 ATLVAELAGGPAQGG
+615 STLVAELAGDDAQGG
-630 VARNLGALAFA
+630 VSRNLGALAFA
-641 AGQIR
+641 ASQIR
-646 DRLSPEHWRLVVT
+646 DRLSPEHWRLVMT
-659 AHEGFM
+659 ANELFI
-665 RMASGGKGGE
+665 RKASRGKDRDADA
-675 PGVPEALLESSAGSR
+675 PIT
-690 SELQPGSQSG
+690 
-700 SQSDPL
+700 
-706 PMSAPDVLRGLK
+706 APDVLRGLK
-718 SLAMQLSAI
+718 RLGMQLSAI

-751 RLSAMAGLLGALF
+751 RLCAMSGLLGELF

-773 GFNMLLDLFDSKITY
+773 GFNILLDLFDSKITY

-814 LACVLNVLRKE
+814 IACVLNVLRKE

-836 AADLVRLLPESGV
+836 ATDLLGLLPAE
-849 GASLADLCRQTQ
+849 GAGAALTTLCEQD
-861 SQGMGQSQS
+861 QGLYG
-870 QGQTQTQTQ
+870 G
-879 QSQTQTQSQTQG
+879 
-891 QYADVLALSAQLED
+891 VLALTEQLEA

-911 NAISLRYFS
+911 NEISRRYFS
-920 HAAGH
+920 HAAGY

>member
-1 MPQFLFQT
+1 MLNPGAPAGDKAAMPQFLFQT

-24 PARPGHYDELRA
+24 PARPGHYDELRDTA
-36 PAEASGAA
+36 D
-44 ASGAPASGATR
+44 ASGATR

-68 TSGFA
+68 TGGFA
-73 DLDRRVGVVARQIRE
+73 DLDRRVDVVARQIRE
-88 NGITYNIYADA
+88 NGITYNIYAEA

-114 INDADWS
+114 INDTDWA

-126 LSQRATLLNRV
+126 VCQRATLLNRL
-137 LADVYGPQTLLADKL
+137 LADVYGPQTLLADRL
-152 IPPALVFGHPG
+152 IPPALVLGHPG

-171 QPPGGT
+171 APSGDT
-177 YLHIAAFDLARASD
+177 FLHIAAFDLARASD

-246 LSPGGAS
+246 LSPGGLSA
-253 MQALPHTPPRI
+253 HTPPRI

-284 YLGITLVEGGDLVVR
+284 YLGVTLVEGSDLVVR
-299 DQMLYLKTLHGLER
+299 DKLLYLKTLHGLER

-363 SPAINGFLPAIS
+363 SPAINGFLPAMS
-375 RHLFDADL
+375 RRLLEADL

-395 AAAREEV
+395 AAAREQV
-402 LANLPGTV
+402 LGNLPGAV

-416 SNMRGGFE
+416 SNLRGGFE

-435 HAALQARI
+435 RDALQARI
-443 ADNPDAY
+443 AANPDAY
-450 TIQQYLPLSQ
+450 TIQEYLPLSQ

-521 RGAVDTFSMLPVQLQ
+521 RGAVDTFSMLPAQLR
-536 PEDIVAA
+536 PEDIVPAH
-543 SRPVS
+543 RPVS

-569 RLATVALTWL
+569 RLANVALTWL

-587 ELFAA
+587 QLFAA
-592 VDALCQRSGLMPAA
+592 VAALCQRSGLAPAA

-615 ATLVAELAGGPAQGG
+615 STLLAELAGEDAQGG
-630 VARNLGALAFA
+630 VSRNLGALAYA

-646 DRLSPEHWRLVVT
+646 DRLSPDHWRLVVT
-659 AHEGFM
+659 ANELFR
-665 RMASGGKGGE
+665 RMAAGGKDRDAE
-675 PGVPEALLESSAGSR
+675 TPAT
-690 SELQPGSQSG
+690 
-700 SQSDPL
+700 
-706 PMSAPDVLRGLK
+706 APDVLRALK
-718 SLAMQLSAI
+718 NLGMQLSAI

-751 RLSAMAGLLGALF
+751 RLSAMAGLLGELF

-773 GFNMLLDLFDSKITY
+773 GFNILLDLFDSKITY

-814 LACVLNVLRKE
+814 IACVLSVLRKE
-825 VARLPDTVAGP
+825 VARLPATVAGP
-836 AADLVRLLPESGV
+836 ATDLLGLLPAEGPGV
-849 GASLADLCRQTQ
+849 ALTALCQ
-861 SQGMGQSQS
+861 
-870 QGQTQTQTQ
+870 
-879 QSQTQTQSQTQG
+879 QTQG
-891 QYADVLALSAQLED
+891 LYAGVLALCEQLEA

-911 NAISLRYFS
+911 NEISRRYFS
-920 HAAGH
+920 HAAGY

>member
-44 ASGAPASGATR
+44 ASGAVASGAVASGATR

-73 DLDRRVGVVARQIRE
+73 DLDRRVDVVARQIRE

-114 INDADWS
+114 INDTDWS
-121 AIEQG
+121 VIEQG
-126 LSQRATLLNRV
+126 LRQRATLLNRI
-137 LADVYGPQTLLADKL
+137 LGDVYGPQTLLADKL

-171 QPPGGT
+171 LPPGGT

-191 GGWWVVSQRT
+191 GNWWVVSQRT

-246 LSPGGAS
+246 LSPGGSSA
-253 MQALPHTPPRI
+253 QALPHTPPRI

-395 AAAREEV
+395 AAAREQV

-416 SNMRGGFE
+416 NNMRGGFE

-443 ADNPDAY
+443 ADHPDAY

-494 LTRIASREQQ
+494 LTRIASREKQ

-521 RGAVDTFSMLPVQLQ
+521 RGAVDTFSMLPVQLR
-536 PEDIVAA
+536 PEELVPA

-592 VDALCQRSGLMPAA
+592 VDALCQRSGLVPAA

-615 ATLVAELAGGPAQGG
+615 ATLVAELAGGPTQGG

-675 PGVPEALLESSAGSR
+675 PGVPE
-690 SELQPGSQSG
+690 SG
-700 SQSDPL
+700 SGSDTP

-718 SLAMQLSAI
+718 SLGMQLSAI

-764 RRNAVLGDS
+764 RQNAVLGDS

-799 ALLNLLVQEPANPRS
+799 ALLNLLMREPANPRS

-836 AADLVRLLPESGV
+836 ATDLVRLLPEDGV
-849 GASLADLCRQTQ
+849 GVTLAELCGQH
-861 SQGMGQSQS
+861 QSQS
-870 QGQTQTQTQ
+870 QS
-879 QSQTQTQSQTQG
+879 QSQTQYG
-891 QYADVLALSAQLED
+891 GVLALTAQLED

>member
-36 PAEASGAA
+36 PAA
-44 ASGAPASGATR
+44 ASGATR

-73 DLDRRVGVVARQIRE
+73 DLDRRVDVVARQIRE

-126 LSQRATLLNRV
+126 LCQRATLLNRV
-137 LADVYGPQTLLADKL
+137 LGDVYGPQTLLADKL

-191 GGWWVVSQRT
+191 GNWWVVSQRT

-246 LSPGGAS
+246 LSPGGSSA
-253 MQALPHTPPRI
+253 QALPHSPPRI

-375 RHLFDADL
+375 RHLFGADL

-395 AAAREEV
+395 AAAREQV

-416 SNMRGGFE
+416 NNMRGGFE

-435 HAALQARI
+435 YAALQARI

-521 RGAVDTFSMLPVQLQ
+521 RGAVDTFSMLPVQLR
-536 PEDIVAA
+536 PEELVPA

-587 ELFAA
+587 ELFDA

-675 PGVPEALLESSAGSR
+675 PGVPEAVPESSSGSP
-690 SELQPGSQSG
+690 SASQSG
-700 SQSDPL
+700 SLS
-706 PMSAPDVLRGLK
+706 G
-718 SLAMQLSAI
+718 SL
-727 TGSQTDRMTRDDGWR
+727 
-742 LLTIGRQIE
+742 
-751 RLSAMAGLLGALF
+751 
-764 RRNAVLGDS
+764 S
-773 GFNMLLDLFDSKITY
+773 GFQ
-788 RAYYPGRQEVP
+788 PGFQS
-799 ALLNLLVQEPANPRS
+799 NPCR
-814 LACVLNVLRKE
+814 CPPR
-825 VARLPDTVAGP
+825 TCC
-836 AADLVRLLPESGV
+836 AA
-849 GASLADLCRQTQ
+849 
-861 SQGMGQSQS
+861 
-870 QGQTQTQTQ
+870 
-879 QSQTQTQSQTQG
+879 
-891 QYADVLALSAQLED
+891 
-905 AASALS
+905 
-911 NAISLRYFS
+911 
-920 HAAGH
+920 
-925 DQTLSA
+925 

>member
-1 MPQFLFQT
+1 MLNPGGPAADKAAMPQFLFQT

-24 PARPGHYDELRA
+24 PARAGHYDELRDTA
-36 PAEASGAA
+36 D
-44 ASGAPASGATR
+44 ASGATR

-73 DLDRRVGVVARQIRE
+73 DLDRRVDVVARQIRE

-99 NGSARPWSLDLLPFV
+99 SGSARPWSLDLLPFV
-114 INDADWS
+114 INDTDWA
-121 AIEQG
+121 AIEGG
-126 LSQRATLLNRV
+126 LCQRASLLNR
-137 LADVYGPQTLLADKL
+137 LLGDVYGPQTLLADKL
-152 IPPALVFGHPG
+152 IPPALVLGHPG

-171 QPPGGT
+171 APPGGT
-177 YLHIAAFDLARASD
+177 FLHIAAFDLARASD

-246 LSPGGAS
+246 LSPG
-253 MQALPHTPPRI
+253 ALTAQTPPRI

-284 YLGITLVEGGDLVVR
+284 YLGVTLVEGGDLVVR
-299 DQMLYLKTLHGLER
+299 DKVLYLKTLHGLER

-375 RHLFDADL
+375 RRLLDEDL

-395 AAAREEV
+395 AAARDQA
-402 LANLPGTV
+402 LANLAGAV

-416 SNMRGGFE
+416 SNTRGGFE

-435 HAALQARI
+435 RDALLARI

-450 TIQQYLPLSQ
+450 TIQEYLPLSQ
-460 APSWSAGHIVPRAAM
+460 APSWAAGHIVPRAAM
-475 LRVFVIADGEGGWN
+475 LRVFVIADGEGGWT

-521 RGAVDTFSMLPVQLQ
+521 RGAVDTFSMLPAQLR
-536 PEDIVAA
+536 PEDIVPAH
-543 SRPVS
+543 RPVS

-592 VDALCQRSGLMPAA
+592 VAALCQRSGLVPPAQ
-606 PTLSVRMFE
+606 TLSVRMFE
-615 ATLVAELAGGPAQGG
+615 STLVAELAGADAQGG

-646 DRLSPEHWRLVVT
+646 DRLSPDHWRLVVT
-659 AHEGFM
+659 AHEWFL
-665 RMASGGKGGE
+665 RMATNQAKGRDDDT
-675 PGVPEALLESSAGSR
+675 A
-690 SELQPGSQSG
+690 
-700 SQSDPL
+700 SDAPA
-706 PMSAPDVLRGLK
+706 SAPDVLRALK
-718 SLAMQLSAI
+718 NLGMQLSAI

-751 RLSAMAGLLGALF
+751 RLSAMASLLGELF

-773 GFNMLLDLFDSKITY
+773 GFNILLDLFDSKITY

-814 LACVLNVLRKE
+814 LACVLSVLKKE

-836 AADLVRLLPESGV
+836 ASDLLALLPAQGAGV
-849 GASLADLCRQTQ
+849 TLATLCE
-861 SQGMGQSQS
+861 
-870 QGQTQTQTQ
+870 
-879 QSQTQTQSQTQG
+879 QTQG
-891 QYADVLALSAQLED
+891 LYAGVLALSEQLD
-905 AASALS
+905 GAASNLS
-911 NAISLRYFS
+911 NEISRRYFS
-920 HAAGH
+920 HAAGY

>member
-1 MPQFLFQT
+1 MLKPGLAAGDKAAMPQFLFQT

-24 PARPGHYDELRA
+24 PARPGHYDELRDTT
-36 PAEASGAA
+36 G
-44 ASGAPASGATR
+44 ASGATR

-68 TSGFA
+68 TGGFA
-73 DLDRRVGVVARQIRE
+73 DLDRRADGVARQIRE
-88 NGITYNIYADA
+88 NGITYNIYAEA

-114 INDADWS
+114 INDTDWA

-126 LSQRATLLNRV
+126 LRQRATLLNRV
-137 LADVYGPQTLLADKL
+137 LGDVYGPQTLLADRL
-152 IPPALVFGHPG
+152 IPPALVLGHPG

-171 QPPGGT
+171 APPGDT
-177 YLHIAAFDLARASD
+177 FLHIAAFDLARASD

-216 ISGMFPEAFKELRVQ
+216 ISGMFPEAFQELRVQ

-246 LSPGGAS
+246 LSPGGLSA
-253 MQALPHTPPRI
+253 QTPPRI

-284 YLGITLVEGGDLVVR
+284 YLGVTLVEGGDLVVR
-299 DQMLYLKTLHGLER
+299 DKLLYLKTLHGLER

-375 RHLFDADL
+375 RRLLDADL

-395 AAAREEV
+395 AAAREQV
-402 LANLPGTV
+402 LANLPGAV

-416 SNMRGGFE
+416 SNARGGFE

-435 HAALQARI
+435 REALHARI
-443 ADNPDAY
+443 AANPDAY
-450 TIQQYLPLSQ
+450 TIQEYLPLSQ
-460 APSWSAGHIVPRAAM
+460 APSWIAGRIVPRAAM

-521 RGAVDTFSMLPVQLQ
+521 RGAVDTFSMLPAQLR
-536 PEDIVAA
+536 PEDLVRAH
-543 SRPVS
+543 RPVS

-569 RLATVALTWL
+569 RLANVALTWL

-592 VDALCQRSGLMPAA
+592 VAALCRRSGLVPAA

-615 ATLVAELAGGPAQGG
+615 STLVAELAGEDAQGG
-630 VARNLGALAFA
+630 VSRNLGALAFA

-646 DRLSPEHWRLVVT
+646 DRLSPDHWRLVVT
-659 AHEGFM
+659 ANDLFR
-665 RMASGGKGGE
+665 RMASGAKDRDGDA
-675 PGVPEALLESSAGSR
+675 PAT
-690 SELQPGSQSG
+690 
-700 SQSDPL
+700 
-706 PMSAPDVLRGLK
+706 APDVLRALK
-718 SLAMQLSAI
+718 NLGMQLSAI

-751 RLSAMAGLLGALF
+751 RLSAMAGLLGELF
-764 RRNAVLGDS
+764 RRNAVRRDS
-773 GFNMLLDLFDSKITY
+773 GFNILLDLFDSKITY

-814 LACVLNVLRKE
+814 IACVLSLLRKE
-825 VARLPDTVAGP
+825 VARLPATVAGP
-836 AADLVRLLPESGV
+836 ATDLLGLLPSEDAG
-849 GASLADLCRQTQ
+849 LALAALCQ
-861 SQGMGQSQS
+861 
-870 QGQTQTQTQ
+870 
-879 QSQTQTQSQTQG
+879 QTQG
-891 QYADVLALSAQLED
+891 LYAGVLALSETLDA

-911 NAISLRYFS
+911 NEISRRYFS
-920 HAAGH
+920 HAAGYG
-925 DQTLSA
+925 QTLSA

>member
-1 MPQFLFQT
+1 MLNPGGPAADKAAMPQFLFQT

-24 PARPGHYDELRA
+24 PARAGHYDELRDTA
-36 PAEASGAA
+36 D
-44 ASGAPASGATR
+44 ASGATR

-73 DLDRRVGVVARQIRE
+73 DLDRRVDVVARQIRE

-99 NGSARPWSLDLLPFV
+99 SGSARPWSLDLLPFV
-114 INDADWS
+114 INDTDWA
-121 AIEQG
+121 AIEAG
-126 LSQRATLLNRV
+126 LCQRASLLNR
-137 LADVYGPQTLLADKL
+137 LLGDVYGPQTLLADKL
-152 IPPALVFGHPG
+152 IPPALVLGHPG

-171 QPPGGT
+171 APPGGT
-177 YLHIAAFDLARASD
+177 FLHIAAFDLARASD

-246 LSPGGAS
+246 LSPG
-253 MQALPHTPPRI
+253 ALTAQTPPRI

-284 YLGITLVEGGDLVVR
+284 YLGVTLVEGGDLVVR
-299 DQMLYLKTLHGLER
+299 DKVLYLKTLHGLER

-375 RHLFDADL
+375 RRLLDEDL

-395 AAAREEV
+395 AAARDQA
-402 LANLPGTV
+402 LANLAGAV

-416 SNMRGGFE
+416 SNTRGGFE

-435 HAALQARI
+435 RDALLARI

-450 TIQQYLPLSQ
+450 TIQEYLPLSQ
-460 APSWSAGHIVPRAAM
+460 APSWAAGHIVPRAAM
-475 LRVFVIADGEGGWN
+475 LRVFVIADGEGGWT

-521 RGAVDTFSMLPVQLQ
+521 RGAVDTFSMLPAQLR
-536 PEDIVAA
+536 PEDIVPAH
-543 SRPVS
+543 RPVS

-592 VDALCQRSGLMPAA
+592 VAALCQRSGLVPPAQ
-606 PTLSVRMFE
+606 TLSVRMFE
-615 ATLVAELAGGPAQGG
+615 STLVAELAGADAQGG

-646 DRLSPEHWRLVVT
+646 DRLSPDHWRLVVT
-659 AHEGFM
+659 AHEWFL
-665 RMASGGKGGE
+665 RMATNQAKGRDDE
-675 PGVPEALLESSAGSR
+675 TV
-690 SELQPGSQSG
+690 
-700 SQSDPL
+700 SDAPA
-706 PMSAPDVLRGLK
+706 SAPDVLRALK
-718 SLAMQLSAI
+718 NLGMQLSAI

-751 RLSAMAGLLGALF
+751 RLSAMASLLGELF

-773 GFNMLLDLFDSKITY
+773 GFNILLDLFDSKITY

-814 LACVLNVLRKE
+814 LACVLSVLKKE

-836 AADLVRLLPESGV
+836 ASDLLALLPAQGAGV
-849 GASLADLCRQTQ
+849 TLATLCE
-861 SQGMGQSQS
+861 
-870 QGQTQTQTQ
+870 
-879 QSQTQTQSQTQG
+879 QTQG
-891 QYADVLALSAQLED
+891 LYAGVLALSEQLD
-905 AASALS
+905 GAASNLS
-911 NAISLRYFS
+911 NEISRRYFS
-920 HAAGH
+920 HAAGY

>member
-1 MPQFLFQT
+1 MLNAGERPALTAAMPQFLFQT
-9 DPSQDVASLAVHAAL
+9 DSSQDVASLAVHAAL
-24 PARPGHYDELRA
+24 PARPGHYDELRH
-36 PAEASGAA
+36 PADAGGS
-44 ASGAPASGATR
+44 TR

-73 DLDRRVGVVARQIRE
+73 DLDRRADAVARQIRD

-99 NGSARPWSLDLLPFV
+99 NGSARPWSVDLLPFV
-114 INDADWS
+114 INDTDWA
-121 AIEQG
+121 AIETG
-126 LSQRATLLNRV
+126 VSQRASVLNR
-137 LADVYGPQTLLADKL
+137 LLGDVYGPQTLLAERL
-152 IPPALVFGHPG
+152 LPPALVVGHPG
-163 YLRPLRGY
+163 YLRPLQGY
-171 QPPGGT
+171 TPPGGT

-216 ISGMFPEAFKELRVQ
+216 ISGMFPEAFKEMRVQ

-246 LSPGGAS
+246 LSPGGNA
-253 MQALPHTPPRI
+253 AHTPPRI

-284 YLGITLVEGGDLVVR
+284 YLGVTLVEGSDLVVR
-299 DQMLYLKTLHGLER
+299 DKLLYLKSLHGLER

-335 TLGVPGLLQVMRA
+335 TLGIPGLLQVMRA
-348 GNVLVANSLGTSFLE
+348 GNVLVANALGTSFLE
-363 SPAINGFLPAIS
+363 SPAINGFLPAIC
-375 RHLFDADL
+375 RRLLDQDL
-383 LLPSLPSWWCGE
+383 RLPSLPSWWCGE
-395 AAAREEV
+395 AAAREQV
-402 LANLPGTV
+402 LARLPDAV

-416 SNMRGGFE
+416 SNQRGGFE
-424 PVIGGAVPPSE
+424 PVIGGAASPGE
-435 HAALQARI
+435 RDALRARI
-443 ADNPDAY
+443 ADHPDAY
-450 TIQQYLPLSQ
+450 TIQEYLPLSQ

-475 LRVFVIADGEGGWN
+475 LRVFVIADGEGGWT

-494 LTRIASREQQ
+494 LTRIANREQQ

-521 RGAVDTFSMLPVQLQ
+521 RGPVDTFSMLPARLR
-536 PEDIVAA
+536 PEELVPAR
-543 SRPVS
+543 RPVS

-569 RLATVALTWL
+569 RLATVALRWL
-579 NSDEDNAG
+579 NSDDDNAG

-592 VDALCQRSGLMPAA
+592 VAALCRRSGLA
-606 PTLSVRMFE
+606 PSAQTLSARMFE
-615 ATLVAELAGGPAQGG
+615 ATLVAELAQEPAAGG
-630 VARNLGALAFA
+630 VGRNLAALAFA

-646 DRLSPEHWRLVVT
+646 DRLSPDHWRLVVT
-659 AHEGFM
+659 AHEGF
-665 RMASGGKGGE
+665 RRAAANEGGGNTRSDAQDDTDADERAALGKDKRRGRGGDQT
-675 PGVPEALLESSAGSR
+675 PTAA
-690 SELQPGSQSG
+690 
-700 SQSDPL
+700 
-706 PMSAPDVLRGLK
+706 DVLRA
-718 SLAMQLSAI
+718 LATLGTQLSAI

-751 RLSAMAGLLGALF
+751 RLSAMAGLLGELF

-773 GFNMLLDLFDSKITY
+773 GFTMLLDLFDSKITY

-814 LACVLNVLRKE
+814 IACVLGVLRKE

-836 AADLVRLLPESGV
+836 AADLLALLPADGAGV
-849 GASLADLCRQTQ
+849 GLVALCH
-861 SQGMGQSQS
+861 
-870 QGQTQTQTQ
+870 
-879 QSQTQTQSQTQG
+879 QTQG
-891 QYADVLALSAQLED
+891 LYAGVLALSEQLD
-905 AASALS
+905 AAAIALS
-911 NAISLRYFS
+911 NEISRRYFS
-920 HAAGH
+920 HAAGY

>member
-1 MPQFLFQT
+1 MLNPGAPAGDKAAMPQFLFQT
-9 DPSQDVASLAVHAAL
+9 DPSLDVASLAVHAAL
-24 PARPGHYDELRA
+24 PARPGHYDELRDTA
-36 PAEASGAA
+36 D
-44 ASGAPASGATR
+44 ASGATR

-73 DLDRRVGVVARQIRE
+73 DLDRRVDVVARQIRE
-88 NGITYNIYADA
+88 NGITYNIYAEA
-99 NGSARPWSLDLLPFV
+99 SGSARPWSLDLLPFV
-114 INDADWS
+114 INDTDWA

-126 LSQRATLLNRV
+126 VCQRAALLNRL
-137 LADVYGPQTLLADKL
+137 LADVYGPQTLLADRL
-152 IPPALVFGHPG
+152 IPPALVLGHPG

-171 QPPGGT
+171 APPGGT
-177 YLHIAAFDLARASD
+177 FLHIAAFDLARASD

-246 LSPGGAS
+246 LSPGGLSA
-253 MQALPHTPPRI
+253 HTPPRI

-284 YLGITLVEGGDLVVR
+284 YLGVTLVEGSDLVVR
-299 DQMLYLKTLHGLER
+299 DKLLYLKTLHGLER

-375 RHLFDADL
+375 RRLLQADL

-395 AAAREEV
+395 AAAREQV
-402 LANLPGTV
+402 LANLPGAV

-416 SNMRGGFE
+416 SNLRGGFE

-435 HAALQARI
+435 RDALQARI
-443 ADNPDAY
+443 AANPDAY
-450 TIQQYLPLSQ
+450 TIQEYLPLSQ

-521 RGAVDTFSMLPVQLQ
+521 RGAVDTFSMLPAQLR
-536 PEDIVAA
+536 PEDIVPAH
-543 SRPVS
+543 RPVS

-569 RLATVALTWL
+569 RLANVALTWL

-592 VDALCQRSGLMPAA
+592 VGALCRRSGLAPAA

-615 ATLVAELAGGPAQGG
+615 STLLAELAGEDAQGG
-630 VARNLGALAFA
+630 VSRNLGALAYA

-646 DRLSPEHWRLVVT
+646 DRLSPDHWRLVVT
-659 AHEGFM
+659 ANELFR
-665 RMASGGKGGE
+665 RMAAGGKDRDADT
-675 PGVPEALLESSAGSR
+675 PAT
-690 SELQPGSQSG
+690 
-700 SQSDPL
+700 
-706 PMSAPDVLRGLK
+706 APDVLRALK
-718 SLAMQLSAI
+718 NLGMQLSAI

-751 RLSAMAGLLGALF
+751 RLSAMAGLLGELF

-773 GFNMLLDLFDSKITY
+773 GFNILLDLFDSKITY

-814 LACVLNVLRKE
+814 IACVLNVLRKE
-825 VARLPDTVAGP
+825 VARLPATVAGP
-836 AADLVRLLPESGV
+836 ATDLLGLLPAEGPGV
-849 GASLADLCRQTQ
+849 ALTALCQ
-861 SQGMGQSQS
+861 
-870 QGQTQTQTQ
+870 
-879 QSQTQTQSQTQG
+879 QTQG
-891 QYADVLALSAQLED
+891 LYAGVLALCEQLEA

-911 NAISLRYFS
+911 NEISRRYFS
-920 HAAGH
+920 HAAGY

>member
-1 MPQFLFQT
+1 MLNPGPPAGDKAAMPQFLFQT

-24 PARPGHYDELRA
+24 PARPGHYDELRH
-36 PAEASGAA
+36 AA
-44 ASGAPASGATR
+44 DASGATR

-68 TSGFA
+68 TGGFA
-73 DLDRRVGVVARQIRE
+73 DLDRRVDGVARQIRE
-88 NGITYNIYADA
+88 NGITYNIYAEA

-114 INDADWS
+114 INDTDW
-121 AIEQG
+121 ATIEQG
-126 LSQRATLLNRV
+126 LCQRATLLNRL
-137 LADVYGPQTLLADKL
+137 LADVYGPQALLADRL
-152 IPPALVFGHPG
+152 IPPALVLGHPG

-171 QPPGGT
+171 APPGGT
-177 YLHIAAFDLARASD
+177 FLHIAAFDLARASD

-246 LSPGGAS
+246 LSPGGLSA
-253 MQALPHTPPRI
+253 QTPPRI

-284 YLGITLVEGGDLVVR
+284 YLGVTLVEGGDLVVR
-299 DQMLYLKTLHGLER
+299 DKLLYLKTLHGLER

-375 RHLFDADL
+375 RRLLDADL

-395 AAAREEV
+395 AAAREQV
-402 LANLPGTV
+402 LANLPGAV

-416 SNMRGGFE
+416 SNLRGGFE

-435 HAALQARI
+435 RDALQARI
-443 ADNPDAY
+443 AANPDAY
-450 TIQQYLPLSQ
+450 TIQEYLPLSQ
-460 APSWSAGHIVPRAAM
+460 APSWIAGHIVPRAAM

-521 RGAVDTFSMLPVQLQ
+521 RGAVDTFSMLPAQLR
-536 PEDIVAA
+536 PEDLVPAH
-543 SRPVS
+543 RPVS

-569 RLATVALTWL
+569 RLANVALTWL

-587 ELFAA
+587 ELFSA
-592 VDALCQRSGLMPAA
+592 VAALCRRSGLAPPA

-615 ATLVAELAGGPAQGG
+615 STLVAELAGADAHGG
-630 VARNLGALAFA
+630 VSRNLGALAFA

-646 DRLSPEHWRLVVT
+646 DRLSPDHWRLVVS
-659 AHEGFM
+659 ANDLFR
-665 RMASGGKGGE
+665 RMASGGKDRDAD
-675 PGVPEALLESSAGSR
+675 VPAAT
-690 SELQPGSQSG
+690 
-700 SQSDPL
+700 
-706 PMSAPDVLRGLK
+706 PDVLRALK
-718 SLAMQLSAI
+718 NLGMQLSAI

-751 RLSAMAGLLGALF
+751 RLSAMAGLLGELF

-773 GFNMLLDLFDSKITY
+773 GFNILLDLFDSKITY

-799 ALLNLLVQEPANPRS
+799 ALLNLLVQESANPRS
-814 LACVLNVLRKE
+814 IACVLSVLRKE
-825 VARLPDTVAGP
+825 VARLPGTVAGP
-836 AADLVRLLPESGV
+836 ATDLLGLLPSEDAGP
-849 GASLADLCRQTQ
+849 SLTALCQ
-861 SQGMGQSQS
+861 
-870 QGQTQTQTQ
+870 
-879 QSQTQTQSQTQG
+879 QTQG
-891 QYADVLALSAQLED
+891 LYAGVLVLCETLD
-905 AASALS
+905 GAASALS
-911 NAISLRYFS
+911 NEISRRYFS
-920 HAAGH
+920 HAAGYG
-925 DQTLSA
+925 QTLSA

>member
-44 ASGAPASGATR
+44 ASGAVASGATR

-73 DLDRRVGVVARQIRE
+73 DLDRRVDVVARQIRE

-114 INDADWS
+114 INDTDWS
-121 AIEQG
+121 VIEQG
-126 LSQRATLLNRV
+126 LRQRATLLNRI
-137 LADVYGPQTLLADKL
+137 LGDVYGPQTLLADKL

-171 QPPGGT
+171 MPPGGT

-191 GGWWVVSQRT
+191 GNWWVVSQRT

-246 LSPGGAS
+246 LSPGGSSA
-253 MQALPHTPPRI
+253 QALPHTPPRI

-395 AAAREEV
+395 AAAREQV

-416 SNMRGGFE
+416 NNMRGGFE

-443 ADNPDAY
+443 ADHPDAY

-494 LTRIASREQQ
+494 LTRIASREKQ

-521 RGAVDTFSMLPVQLQ
+521 RGAVDTFSMLPVQLR
-536 PEDIVAA
+536 PEELVPA

-592 VDALCQRSGLMPAA
+592 VDALCQRSGLVPAA

-615 ATLVAELAGGPAQGG
+615 ATLVAELAGGPTQGG

-675 PGVPEALLESSAGSR
+675 PGVPE
-690 SELQPGSQSG
+690 SG
-700 SQSDPL
+700 SGSDTP

-718 SLAMQLSAI
+718 SLGMQLSAI

-751 RLSAMAGLLGALF
+751 RLSAMAGLLGTLF
-764 RRNAVLGDS
+764 RQNAVLGDS

-836 AADLVRLLPESGV
+836 ATDLVRLLPEDGV
-849 GASLADLCRQTQ
+849 GVTLAELC
-861 SQGMGQSQS
+861 GQHQS
-870 QGQTQTQTQ
+870 QGQ
-879 QSQTQTQSQTQG
+879 SQYG
-891 QYADVLALSAQLED
+891 GVLALTAQLED

>member
-1 MPQFLFQT
+1 MLNPGPPAGDKAAMPQFLFQT

-24 PARPGHYDELRA
+24 PARPGHYDELRHA
-36 PAEASGAA
+36 VD
-44 ASGAPASGATR
+44 ASGATR

-68 TSGFA
+68 TGGFA
-73 DLDRRVGVVARQIRE
+73 DLDRRVDGVARQIRE
-88 NGITYNIYADA
+88 NGITYNIYAEA

-114 INDADWS
+114 INDTDW
-121 AIEQG
+121 ATIEQG
-126 LSQRATLLNRV
+126 LCQRATLLNRL
-137 LADVYGPQTLLADKL
+137 LADVYGPQALLADRL
-152 IPPALVFGHPG
+152 IPPALVLGHPG

-171 QPPGGT
+171 APPGGT
-177 YLHIAAFDLARASD
+177 FLHIAAFDLARASD

-246 LSPGGAS
+246 LSPGG
-253 MQALPHTPPRI
+253 LPAQTPPRI

-284 YLGITLVEGGDLVVR
+284 YLGVTLVEGGDLVVR
-299 DQMLYLKTLHGLER
+299 DKLLYLKTLHGLER

-375 RHLFDADL
+375 RRLLDADL

-395 AAAREEV
+395 AAAREQV
-402 LANLPGTV
+402 LANLPGAV

-416 SNMRGGFE
+416 SNLRGGFE

-435 HAALQARI
+435 RDALQARI
-443 ADNPDAY
+443 AANPDAY
-450 TIQQYLPLSQ
+450 TIQEYLPLSQ
-460 APSWSAGHIVPRAAM
+460 APSWIAGHIVPRAAM

-521 RGAVDTFSMLPVQLQ
+521 RGAVDTFSMLPAQLG
-536 PEDIVAA
+536 PEDLVPAH
-543 SRPVS
+543 RPVS

-569 RLATVALTWL
+569 RLANVALTWL

-587 ELFAA
+587 ELFSA
-592 VDALCQRSGLMPAA
+592 VAALCRRSGLAPPA

-615 ATLVAELAGGPAQGG
+615 STLVAELAGADALGG
-630 VARNLGALAFA
+630 VSRNLGALAFA

-646 DRLSPEHWRLVVT
+646 DRLSPDHWRLVVS
-659 AHEGFM
+659 ANDLFR
-665 RMASGGKGGE
+665 RMASGGKDRDADA
-675 PGVPEALLESSAGSR
+675 PAAT
-690 SELQPGSQSG
+690 
-700 SQSDPL
+700 
-706 PMSAPDVLRGLK
+706 PDVLRALK
-718 SLAMQLSAI
+718 NLGMQLSAI

-751 RLSAMAGLLGALF
+751 RLSAMAGLLGELF

-773 GFNMLLDLFDSKITY
+773 GFNILLDLFDSKITY

-814 LACVLNVLRKE
+814 IACVLSVLRKE
-825 VARLPDTVAGP
+825 VARLPGTVAGP
-836 AADLVRLLPESGV
+836 ATDLLGLLPSEDAGP
-849 GASLADLCRQTQ
+849 SLTALCQQ
-861 SQGMGQSQS
+861 AQGL
-870 QGQTQTQTQ
+870 
-879 QSQTQTQSQTQG
+879 
-891 QYADVLALSAQLED
+891 YAGVLALCETLD
-905 AASALS
+905 GAASALS
-911 NAISLRYFS
+911 NEISRRYFS
-920 HAAGH
+920 HAAGYG
-925 DQTLSA
+925 QTLSA